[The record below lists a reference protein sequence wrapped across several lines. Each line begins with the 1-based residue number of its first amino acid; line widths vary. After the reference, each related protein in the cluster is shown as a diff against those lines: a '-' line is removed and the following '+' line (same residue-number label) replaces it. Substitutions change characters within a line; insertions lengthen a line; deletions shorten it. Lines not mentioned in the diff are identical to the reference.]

1 MERVGGT
8 GVVTLPVT
16 LSFNP
21 LPCPSCLTSCW
32 HVQVDPLSS
41 WLVAKSWRWSHFG
54 LFVFFIRSNSNP
66 MSVVVAVKGNKCLCY
81 RPDSN
86 RKENTGTQTI
96 LLCREEPTRSCSSF
110 VSFVWF
116 FLQKYISRI
125 PHLSST
131 LVNFPFF
138 FSFLLLVVL
147 SCKNRKEGNKFF
159 CGKGVRPPASHHLTD
174 HKYRPKPIEFCSRK
188 FGMFHLSFRG
198 VTSPTPP
205 PPPLSSSYTR
215 SYTFLHFVIHIYS
228 FISFSI
234 SYLFIYSLA
243 SATSFWTST

>member
-1 MERVGGT
+1 MGQVWSRFQS
-8 GVVTLPVT
+8 LY
-16 LSFNP
+16 
-21 LPCPSCLTSCW
+21 PSTPYP
-32 HVQVDPLSS
+32 VQVVWRLVDTFKWILYPLDSM
-41 WLVAKSWRWSHFG
+41 LKAGGEAILAF
-54 LFVFFIRSNSNP
+54 FFIRSNSNP

-86 RKENTGTQTI
+86 RKENTGIQTI
-96 LLCREEPTRSCSSF
+96 LLCREEPTRFCSSF

-116 FLQKYISRI
+116 FFQKYISRI

-138 FSFLLLVVL
+138 SFYCWWYCHV
-147 SCKNRKEGNKFF
+147 KIEKRETNFF
-159 CGKGVRPPASHHLTD
+159 EKSVRPPASHHLTD
-174 HKYRPKPIEFCSRK
+174 HKYRPKPIEFCFTRK